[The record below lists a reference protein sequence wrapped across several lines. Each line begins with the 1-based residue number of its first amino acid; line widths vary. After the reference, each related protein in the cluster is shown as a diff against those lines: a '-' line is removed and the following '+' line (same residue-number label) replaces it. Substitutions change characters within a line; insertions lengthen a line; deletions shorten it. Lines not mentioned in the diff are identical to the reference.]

1 MNSFLRKFN
10 AFIEKDIKIALS
22 YKFNIF
28 IQSVW
33 LLFIFLLI
41 FFAFQDSDL
50 ENSSF
55 NYLNAFLSIVSL
67 DFMFSSLNVF
77 SRQVREAKTLG
88 TFETLLLT
96 KTSFI
101 AIIFSS
107 YASTFLRMLIRTILY
122 LLVCKFFFYPSI
134 DLLDIFF
141 VLLALF
147 FNSVPFIGL
156 GLISASLIVVF
167 KMGDISN
174 FLISLLSIF
183 FSGIFFPVSS
193 LPPLFSSFGQMT
205 PLNICLETSKAIM
218 NENFVFSDLLP
229 YFKMTSI
236 EILLFLPLGIYLINF
251 SLKVAKKEGSL
262 SFY

>member
-10 AFIEKDIKIALS
+10 AFVEKDIKIAIS
-22 YKFNIF
+22 YKFNLF
-28 IQSVW
+28 IQGIW
-33 LLFIFLLI
+33 LFFIFLLI
-41 FFAFQDSDL
+41 FFALQDSDIK
-50 ENSSF
+50 NSSF

-88 TFETLLLT
+88 TFETILLT
-96 KTSFI
+96 KTSFLT
-101 AIIFSS
+101 IIFSS
-107 YASTFLRMLIRTILY
+107 YASTFLRMFLRTILY

-134 DLLDIFF
+134 NFVDIFS
-141 VLLALF
+141 VLLSLL

-156 GLISASLIVVF
+156 GLISASLIVIF

-193 LPPLFSSFGQMT
+193 LPAFFNSFGQIT

-229 YFKMTSI
+229 YFKVTGI
-236 EILLFLPLGIYLINF
+236 EILLFLPLGIFLISF
-251 SLKVAKKEGSL
+251 SLKVAKREGSL

>member
-1 MNSFLRKFN
+1 MNSFIRKFN

-22 YKFNIF
+22 YKFNII
-28 IQSVW
+28 IQSIW

-41 FFAFQDSDL
+41 FFAFKDSDI

-67 DFMFSSLNVF
+67 DFMFSSLNAF
-77 SRQVREAKTLG
+77 SRQIREAKTLG

-96 KTSFI
+96 NTSFYT
-101 AIIFSS
+101 IIFSS
-107 YASTFLRMLIRTILY
+107 YASTFFRMSVRTILY
-122 LLVCKFFFYPSI
+122 LLVCKFFFYPNI
-134 DLLDIFF
+134 DILDIFN
-141 VLLALF
+141 VLFSLF
-147 FNSVPFIGL
+147 FNSIPFIGL
-156 GLISASLIVVF
+156 GLISASLIVIF

-174 FLISLLSIF
+174 FIISLLSIF

-193 LPPLFSSFGQMT
+193 LPAFLSSFGEIT
-205 PLNICLETSKAIM
+205 PLNICLETAKIIF
-218 NENFVFSDLLP
+218 NDNFVISDLLP
-229 YFKMTSI
+229 YFKLTAT
-236 EILLFLPLGIYLINF
+236 EILLFLPLGIYFIYF

>member
-1 MNSFLRKFN
+1 MNSFIKKFN

-33 LLFIFLLI
+33 LLFIFLII
-41 FFAFQDSDL
+41 FFAFKSSDF

-96 KTSFI
+96 NTSFHT
-101 AIIFSS
+101 IIFSS
-107 YASTFLRMLIRTILY
+107 YASTFLRMLVRTILY
-122 LLVCKFFFYPSI
+122 LLVCKFFFYSSI
-134 DLLDIFF
+134 NLLDIIF
-141 VLLALF
+141 VLLSFL
-147 FNSVPFIGL
+147 FNSIPFIGL
-156 GLISASLIVVF
+156 GLISASLIVIF

-193 LPPLFSSFGQMT
+193 LPAFLSSFGEVT

-229 YFKMTSI
+229 YFKITGI
-236 EILLFLPLGIYLINF
+236 EILLFLPIGICLINF

>member
-1 MNSFLRKFN
+1 MNSFIRKFN
-10 AFIEKDIKIALS
+10 AFLERDIKIALS
-22 YKFNIF
+22 YKFNLI

-41 FFAFQDSDL
+41 FFVFQDSDI
-50 ENSSF
+50 ENSNF

-88 TFETLLLT
+88 TFESILLT
-96 KTSFI
+96 NTSFL

-107 YASTFLRMLIRTILY
+107 YATTFLRMLIRTILY
-122 LLVCKFFFYPSI
+122 LFVCKFFFYPSM
-134 DLLDIFF
+134 DLLDIFS
-141 VLLALF
+141 VLLSLF
-147 FNSVPFIGL
+147 FNSIPFIGL
-156 GLISASLIVVF
+156 GLISASLIVIF

-193 LPPLFSSFGQMT
+193 LPPFFSSFGQIT
-205 PLNICLETSKAIM
+205 PLNICLETSKVIM
-218 NENFVFSDLLP
+218 NENFVLSDLLP
-229 YFKMTSI
+229 YLKMTGI

>member
-1 MNSFLRKFN
+1 
-10 AFIEKDIKIALS
+10 
-22 YKFNIF
+22 
-28 IQSVW
+28 
-33 LLFIFLLI
+33 
-41 FFAFQDSDL
+41 
-50 ENSSF
+50 
-55 NYLNAFLSIVSL
+55 
-67 DFMFSSLNVF
+67 
-77 SRQVREAKTLG
+77 
-88 TFETLLLT
+88 
-96 KTSFI
+96 
-101 AIIFSS
+101 
-107 YASTFLRMLIRTILY
+107 MLIRTVLY
-122 LLVCKFFFYPSI
+122 LLVCKFFFYTSI
-134 DLLDIFF
+134 DLLDIFY
-141 VLLALF
+141 VLLSLF

-156 GLISASLIVVF
+156 GLVSASLIVIF

-193 LPPLFSSFGQMT
+193 LPPFLSSFGQIT

>member
-1 MNSFLRKFN
+1 MNSFIKKFN

-28 IQSVW
+28 IQLVW

-41 FFAFQDSDL
+41 FFAFQGSDIK
-50 ENSSF
+50 NSNF
-55 NYLNAFLSIVSL
+55 NYLNVFLSIVSL

-88 TFETLLLT
+88 TFEAIILT
-96 KTSFI
+96 NTSFLT
-101 AIIFSS
+101 IIFST

-134 DLLDIFF
+134 DFLDIFS
-141 VLLALF
+141 VLLSLL

-156 GLISASLIVVF
+156 GLISASFIVIF

-193 LPPLFSSFGQMT
+193 LPPFFSSFGQIT

>member
-10 AFIEKDIKIALS
+10 AFMEKDIKIALS
-22 YKFNIF
+22 YKFNIS
-28 IQSVW
+28 IQLVW

-41 FFAFQDSDL
+41 FFAFQDSDF

-55 NYLNAFLSIVSL
+55 SYLNVFLSIVSL

-88 TFETLLLT
+88 TFETILLT
-96 KTSFI
+96 KTSFLTI
-101 AIIFSS
+101 VFSS
-107 YASTFLRMLIRTILY
+107 YASTFLRMLIRTVLY

-134 DLLDIFF
+134 DFLDIFY
-141 VLLALF
+141 VLLSLF

-156 GLISASLIVVF
+156 GLISASLIVIF

-193 LPPLFSSFGQMT
+193 LPPFLSSFGQIT

-229 YFKMTSI
+229 YFKITGI
-236 EILLFLPLGIYLINF
+236 EILLFLPLGICLINF